1 MAIVC
6 TSRPDFN
13 TCCENA
19 IAAGCTLNP
28 ENYQAATSAL
38 HSSGRL
44 GFTFCDCRA
53 AARFRI
59 SVNYTVEGLYDPYAM
74 EAGDRDLEA
83 EKLVV

>member
-28 ENYQAATSAL
+28 ENYQAATSVRCTPPGG
-38 HSSGRL
+38 SGL
-44 GFTFCDCRA
+44 P
-53 AARFRI
+53 
-59 SVNYTVEGLYDPYAM
+59 SVTVELQRASG
-74 EAGDRDLEA
+74 
-83 EKLVV
+83 